1 MKIKEVE
8 KLLSVSRSNIRFY
21 EIEGLI
27 NPERHGNNYREY
39 SEADVAMLKKI
50 LVLRKLG
57 FSVDDIS
64 AMQNGTLELACAAE
78 DNITRLQTEIDRLNG
93 ALEATKAICDKQPTF
108 DDFDVEYYWDSV
120 NRAEKEGE
128 KFADIC
134 RDYLI
139 FERDSFDRMW
149 KYVFF
154 HDFKKSRK
162 KYGVMAACIILL
174 VICLLRGLSKM
185 LIWHESFLQGF
196 LYPFVIFAVGSLILL
211 PIYVL
216 SKKAPKVAA
225 VISLILLSAAVLFI
239 AVLIVLIIY
248 GVIKSALA

>member
-21 EIEGLI
+21 EKEGLI

-64 AMQNGTLELACAAE
+64 AMQNGTLELVRAAE

-93 ALEATKAICDKQPTF
+93 ALETTQAICDKRPTF

-120 NRAEKEGE
+120 NRAEKKGK

-134 RDYLI
+134 RDYLM

-225 VISLILLSAAVLFI
+225 VISLILLAAAVLFI
-239 AVLIVLIIY
+239 AALIVLIIC
-248 GVIKSALA
+248 GVVKSVLA